1 MNLWS
6 KNENDGPVVNFDLN
20 DDYVYDCKWHPT
32 NPSLFA
38 SVDGLGKLDFWDLN
52 RDLEVPVFRHNV
64 GKDALNKLCWSHDGK
79 RLVTGDIYGK
89 LSVLNIDKDVI
100 YIVKWIIFSM

>member
-6 KNENDGPVVNFDLN
+6 KNDNDGPVVNFDLN

-52 RDLEVPVFRHNV
+52 RNLEFPSFRHDV
-64 GKDALNKLCWSHDGK
+64 GKNALNKLSWSNDGK
-79 RLVTGDIYGK
+79 RLVTGDIHGK
-89 LSVLNIDKDVI
+89 VSLFSIDKEVNRS
-100 YIVKWIIFSM
+100 YNKFSI